1 MNEFNYFISGVWKDS
16 ERITHVMLH
25 NAKPDDSFDS
35 GVKVSEKYVIRLLK
49 NGERA
54 CTIIWRYP
62 GWFTGAEVDYV
73 EFDNNEFLRTD
84 QNDTAVDNLDNLIS
98 MKSIHYGQK

>member
-25 NAKPDDSFDS
+25 NAQPDGSFNR
-35 GVKVSEKYVIRLLK
+35 GIKVSEKYVIELLK
-49 NGERA
+49 KGERA
-54 CTIIWRYP
+54 GTITWKYP
-62 GWFTGAEVDYV
+62 GWYIGAEVDYI
-73 EFDNNEFLRTD
+73 ESDNNEFLRTD
-84 QNDTAVDNLDNLIS
+84 RNDTAVDNLDNLIS